1 MIMYNVPV
9 SICKITGGIIM
20 TSSESGKNILTVDG
34 MRAYLSKAYTAYIKA
49 GIPLK
54 RFPSVMLW
62 GAPGVG
68 KSQGVRE
75 IAKDIETATGK
86 KVHVTDVRLLLFNP
100 VDLRG
105 IPTASEDRTSAV
117 WLRPEIFKMD
127 ESEDVINILF
137 LDEISA
143 APPSVQAAAYQITL
157 DRVIGEHRLP
167 ENCIVIAAGNRL
179 TDRSVAYKMPKALAN
194 RLCHIEIRS
203 DPESWRR
210 WAISNGIHSIV
221 TGFIDYNPTSLC
233 CTEGNDGDNAFPT
246 PRSWEMVSNILTH
259 ISDDINEVFPLIS
272 GCIGSTA
279 AYSFKAWAEIFAKTP
294 NVKDIFEGKPVKCP
308 ARPEIMFALISNMVL
323 YATAHPVQKK
333 LDNSIAFA
341 EEHLTREFRSKLFG
355 DYLKSGTLVPL
366 LKKNYTF
373 DDWMVRNRLEWEDYE
388 ADEY

>member
-1 MIMYNVPV
+1 
-9 SICKITGGIIM
+9 M
-20 TSSESGKNILTVDG
+20 TSTENGKNILTVDG

-233 CTEGNDGDNAFPT
+233 CTEGNDGNNAFPT

-272 GCIGSTA
+272 GCIGSTT

-323 YATAHPVQKK
+323 YATAHPVQKN